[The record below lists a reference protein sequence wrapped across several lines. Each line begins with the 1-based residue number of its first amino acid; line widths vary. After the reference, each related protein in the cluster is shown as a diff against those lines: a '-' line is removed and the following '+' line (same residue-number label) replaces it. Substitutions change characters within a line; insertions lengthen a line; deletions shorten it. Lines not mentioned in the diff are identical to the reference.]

1 MPAEVA
7 DASVLGAFLFRE
19 PLADRAALLLEGKE
33 LFEPELLAY
42 ELASV
47 ARKKA
52 LRHADLRD
60 TVLAA
65 LRLGLALAIHWVQAD
80 HAAVVELALETGLT
94 TYDASYLHLSR
105 SLEVPLVTFDEKLR
119 RAVLDRSS

>member
-33 LFEPELLAY
+33 LFEPEVLAC

-52 LRHADLRD
+52 LRHAGLRD

-65 LRLGLALAIHWVQAD
+65 LRLGLALAIHWVQVD
-80 HAAVVELALETGLT
+80 HVGVVELALETGLT
-94 TYDASYLHLSR
+94 TYNASYLHLSR
-105 SLEVPLVTFDEKLR
+105 SLGVPLVTFDEKLR
-119 RAVLDRSS
+119 CVGLDRST